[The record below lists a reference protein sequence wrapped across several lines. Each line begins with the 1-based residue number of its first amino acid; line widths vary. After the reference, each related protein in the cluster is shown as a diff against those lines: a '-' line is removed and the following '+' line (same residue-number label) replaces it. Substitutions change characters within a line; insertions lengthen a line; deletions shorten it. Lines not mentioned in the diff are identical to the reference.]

1 MVSTTYCRQA
11 QALGRKRHPFALL
24 MRELRSQFAG
34 KQLCFAVALGYTDA
48 AVSMWESG
56 KRLPSRGTMRFILQE
71 LARAG
76 APADH
81 LAALTQRWMDARSAR
96 PANDVQV
103 QSRRSQG

>member
-1 MVSTTYCRQA
+1 M
-11 QALGRKRHPFALL
+11 KD
-24 MRELRSQFAG
+24 LRSQFAG

-56 KRLPSRGTMRFILQE
+56 KRLPSRGTMRSILEE

-81 LAALTQRWMDARSAR
+81 LAALTELWKDARSRR
-96 PANDVQV
+96 PDNDVQLRP
-103 QSRRSQG
+103 SRLPGS